1 MVGEEIFYASQFGE
15 PDMPT
20 AVRVS
25 AAIPASKTASDKSDY
40 NQFVSIALFSGIGLF
55 VSLVAVILGVQ
66 GVWY

>member
-1 MVGEEIFYASQFGE
+1 
-15 PDMPT
+15 MPT

-25 AAIPASKTASDKSDY
+25 AAIPASKTASSKSD
-40 NQFVSIALFSGIGLF
+40 NHQFVSIALFSGIGLF

>member
-1 MVGEEIFYASQFGE
+1 
-15 PDMPT
+15 MPT

-25 AAIPASKTASDKSDY
+25 AAIPASKTASNKSD
-40 NQFVSIALFSGIGLF
+40 NHQLVSIALFSGIGLF